1 MEKIKRAGKS
11 KYGFFLQ
18 KEDGSYTGCT
28 EQVTKFLNG
37 KLPAEV
43 EIIGKEGEGKNT
55 KVTRVKI
62 LNSTPQAQVS
72 KGGNDIEK
80 MSKLKNRIMARCSAL
95 DNATKLVIAEQETKT
110 PEVVLTYAEQ
120 FLKFIEGEEQ

>member
-1 MEKIKRAGKS
+1 MEKIKRAGES
-11 KYGFFLQ
+11 KYGFYLQ
-18 KEDGSYTGCT
+18 KEDESYMGCT
-28 EQVTKFLNG
+28 EQVTKFLTG
-37 KLPAEV
+37 KLPAEI

-62 LNSTPQAQVS
+62 LNSNPQPQKS
-72 KGGNDIEK
+72 GNDIEK
-80 MSKLKNRIMARCSAL
+80 MSKLKNKIMARCSAL